1 MKRTFNLIISVVF
14 VFALVSCAT
23 KKWTNVS
30 GSVNLETIMQEK
42 FPKLYPSYKSG
53 EIIVTKIEDRI
64 DENGKTQYRIT
75 YTDKSE
81 DDEDWDAFMWQ
92 TIFMP
97 VLNN

>member
-53 EIIVTKIEDRI
+53 EIVVTKIEDSPYI
-64 DENGKTQYRIT
+64 GKSV
-75 YTDKSE
+75 KSYYGR
-81 DDEDWDAFMWQ
+81 
-92 TIFMP
+92 TTNP
-97 VLNN
+97 VRYINM

>member
-1 MKRTFNLIISVVF
+1 MKRIFNLIISVVF

-53 EIIVTKIEDRI
+53 EIVVTKIEDRI

-81 DDEDWDAFMWQ
+81 DDEDWDAFMWK

>member
-1 MKRTFNLIISVVF
+1 MKRIFNVIISVVF

-53 EIIVTKIEDRI
+53 EIVVTKIEDRI

-75 YTDKSE
+75 YTDNS
-81 DDEDWDAFMWQ
+81 DDDLDALIWQ
-92 TIFMP
+92 TIYMP
-97 VLNN
+97 ILND

>member
-1 MKRTFNLIISVVF
+1 MKRIFNFVILVVF
-14 VFALVSCAT
+14 VLALVSCAT

-30 GSVNLETIMQEK
+30 GSVNLETIMQER
-42 FPKLYPSYKSG
+42 FQKLYPSYKSG
-53 EIIVTKIEDRI
+53 EIVVTKIEDRI

-92 TIFMP
+92 TIYMP
-97 VLNN
+97 ILND

>member
-1 MKRTFNLIISVVF
+1 MKRIFNLIISVVF

-53 EIIVTKIEDRI
+53 EIVVTKIEDRI

-97 VLNN
+97 VVNN

>member
-1 MKRTFNLIISVVF
+1 MKRIFNLIISVVF

-53 EIIVTKIEDRI
+53 EIVVTKIEDRI

>member
-1 MKRTFNLIISVVF
+1 MKRIFNLIISVVF

-53 EIIVTKIEDRI
+53 EIVVTKIEDRI

-81 DDEDWDAFMWQ
+81 DDENWDAFMWQ
-92 TIFMP
+92 TIYMP

>member
-1 MKRTFNLIISVVF
+1 MKRFFNVIILVVF

-42 FPKLYPSYKSG
+42 FPKLFPSYKSG
-53 EIIVTKIEDRI
+53 EIVVSKIEERI

-75 YTDKSE
+75 YTDNS
-81 DDEDWDAFMWQ
+81 DDDDDLDALIWQ
-92 TIFMP
+92 TIYMP
-97 VLNN
+97 ILND

>member
-1 MKRTFNLIISVVF
+1 MKRFFNFGVLVVF
-14 VFALVSCAT
+14 VLALASCAT

-30 GSVNLETIMQEK
+30 GSVNLETIMQER
-42 FPKLYPSYKSG
+42 FQKLYPSYKSG
-53 EIIVTKIEDRI
+53 EIVVSKIEERI

-75 YTDKSE
+75 YSDKSN

-97 VLNN
+97 ILND

>member
-1 MKRTFNLIISVVF
+1 MKRIFNLIISVVF

-53 EIIVTKIEDRI
+53 EIVVTKIEDRI

-81 DDEDWDAFMWQ
+81 DDVDWDAFMWQ
-92 TIFMP
+92 TIYMP

>member
-1 MKRTFNLIISVVF
+1 MKRIFNVIILVVF

-53 EIIVTKIEDRI
+53 EIVVTKIEDRI

-75 YTDKSE
+75 YSDKS
-81 DDEDWDAFMWQ
+81 DDDDLDALIWQ
-92 TIFMP
+92 TIYMP
-97 VLNN
+97 ILND

>member
-1 MKRTFNLIISVVF
+1 MKRIFNVIILVVF

-53 EIIVTKIEDRI
+53 EIVVTKFEERI

-75 YTDKSE
+75 YSDKS
-81 DDEDWDAFMWQ
+81 DDDDLDALIWQ
-92 TIFMP
+92 TIYMP
-97 VLNN
+97 ILND

>member
-1 MKRTFNLIISVVF
+1 MKRIFNLIISVAF

-53 EIIVTKIEDRI
+53 EIVVTKIEDRI

>member
-1 MKRTFNLIISVVF
+1 MKRIFNFVILVVF
-14 VFALVSCAT
+14 VLVLVSCVT

-53 EIIVTKIEDRI
+53 EIVVTKIEDRI

-75 YTDKSE
+75 YTDNS
-81 DDEDWDAFMWQ
+81 DDDLDALIWQ
-92 TIFMP
+92 TIYIP
-97 VLNN
+97 TLND

>member
-1 MKRTFNLIISVVF
+1 MKRIFNVIILVVF

-53 EIIVTKIEDRI
+53 EIVVTKIEDRI

-75 YTDKSE
+75 YTDNS
-81 DDEDWDAFMWQ
+81 DDDLDALIWQ
-92 TIFMP
+92 TIYMP
-97 VLNN
+97 ILND

>member
-1 MKRTFNLIISVVF
+1 MKRIFSLIISVIF

-30 GSVNLETIMQEK
+30 GSVNLETIMQER

-53 EIIVTKIEDRI
+53 EIVVTKIEDRI

-75 YTDKSE
+75 YSDKS
-81 DDEDWDAFMWQ
+81 DDDDLDALIWQ
-92 TIFMP
+92 TIYMP
-97 VLNN
+97 TLND

>member
-1 MKRTFNLIISVVF
+1 MKRIFNVIILVVF

-53 EIIVTKIEDRI
+53 EIVVSKIEERI

-75 YTDKSE
+75 YTEKSY
-81 DDEDWDAFMWQ
+81 DEDWDTFMWQ

-97 VLNN
+97 ILND

>member
-53 EIIVTKIEDRI
+53 EIVVTKIEDRI

-81 DDEDWDAFMWQ
+81 DDENWDAFMWQ

>member
-1 MKRTFNLIISVVF
+1 MKRIFSLIISVIF

-30 GSVNLETIMQEK
+30 GNVNLETIMQEK

-53 EIIVTKIEDRI
+53 EIVVTKFEERI

-75 YTDKSE
+75 YSDKS
-81 DDEDWDAFMWQ
+81 DDDDLDALIWQ
-92 TIFMP
+92 TIYMP
-97 VLNN
+97 ILND